1 MIVKLISLQQK
12 ISLKGKEHCNRISEM
27 SMMKK
32 FHEKEEALDKDCN
45 CKTHCLIA

>member
-1 MIVKLISLQQK
+1 
-12 ISLKGKEHCNRISEM
+12 M

-45 CKTHCLIA
+45 CKTHNFTQLKLCLIA